1 MSRTDQARAPNG
13 RPGRKETSRQAD
25 RSQDSAIGERPTL
38 DPLLRRRRASLR
50 CPPLPCG
57 RRDPLDPPPRRHWS
71 ARERASWRLAWRH
84 LKVHGLRPVVP
95 SEVYDDPDRWG
106 DAA

>member
-1 MSRTDQARAPNG
+1 MTSTNRGGAPDERPAPKETNHQVGRTDR
-13 RPGRKETSRQAD
+13 
-25 RSQDSAIGERPTL
+25 SAIGERPL

-57 RRDPLDPPPRRHWS
+57 RRDPLDPPPRGRPT

-84 LKVHGLRPVVP
+84 LTVRGLRPVVP
-95 SEVYDDPDRWG
+95 VEVFDDPDRWG